1 MARHGGDPRDVSLIV
16 LRTESVETTYFYL
29 EQMITV
35 LEAEM
40 SGIWGD
46 PPIIYI
52 HSLLVEQ
59 MD

>member
-1 MARHGGDPRDVSLIV
+1 MARHGGDPRGVSLIV
-16 LRTESVETTYFYL
+16 LTTESVETTDFYL

-40 SGIWGD
+40 SVIWGD
-46 PPIIYI
+46 PPIIHI
-52 HSLLVEQ
+52 HCLLVEQ